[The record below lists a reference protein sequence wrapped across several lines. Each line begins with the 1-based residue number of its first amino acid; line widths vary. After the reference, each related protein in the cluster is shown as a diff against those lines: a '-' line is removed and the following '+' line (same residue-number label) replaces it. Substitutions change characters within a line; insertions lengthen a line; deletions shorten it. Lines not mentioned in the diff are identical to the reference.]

1 MNARLHQTLLEEPW
15 PLLQR
20 IEAPT
25 LLLWGR
31 SRPHDSSSNAA
42 HYLRALPH
50 AKLVLFPNLGHV
62 PQEESP
68 DESVQPLE
76 QFLAQ

>member
-1 MNARLHQTLLEEPW
+1 MIP
-15 PLLQR
+15 
-20 IEAPT
+20 
-25 LLLWGR
+25 
-31 SRPHDSSSNAA
+31 SSNAA